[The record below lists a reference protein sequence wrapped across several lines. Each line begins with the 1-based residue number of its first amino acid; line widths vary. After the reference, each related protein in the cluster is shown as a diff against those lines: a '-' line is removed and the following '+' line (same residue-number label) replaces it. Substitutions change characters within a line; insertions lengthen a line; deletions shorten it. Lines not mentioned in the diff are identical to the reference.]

1 MTALAQTRPDAWA
14 GVLGTYRGDLV
25 RTARTRLGAGGAD
38 AEDVVHD
45 VVVRVLRGGK
55 DVDEMATPGAYLRRA
70 VGNECVS
77 RWRRTARE
85 VVVAELPDQP
95 RPAPTRPCWTGS
107 RSARRCG
114 ALTPRQRRV
123 IALTVLDDRPDD
135 EVADLLGISEVTVR
149 TTRSRALAR
158 LRERLTAME
167 AEDQGPSTRSGVTR
181 ITTRTVPSGS
191 VAVRVAGVLGR
202 QLVDQLPAALLGHA
216 SPRRGSPRRRTA
228 RPGRRTSPRRA
239 GPSAPTRA

>member
-1 MTALAQTRPDAWA
+1 MTATLQAGPDDWA

-25 RTARTRLGAGGAD
+25 RTARSRLGAGGAD

-55 DVDEMATPGAYLRRA
+55 DVDQMATPGAYLRRA

-77 RWRRTARE
+77 RWRRTSRE
-85 VVVAELPDQP
+85 TVVAELPDLP
-95 RPAPTRPCWTGS
+95 RPAPEDAVLDRLALADAV
-107 RSARRCG
+107 R

-135 EVADLLGISEVTVR
+135 EVAALLGVSEVTVR

-167 AEDQGPSTRSGVTR
+167 TDDERPTTRSGVTR
-181 ITTRTVPSGS
+181 IPTRTVPSTSAGYGS
-191 VAVRVAGVLGR
+191 
-202 QLVDQLPAALLGHA
+202 AAIVA
-216 SPRRGSPRRRTA
+216 SPRI
-228 RPGRRTSPRRA
+228 
-239 GPSAPTRA
+239 SA

>member
-1 MTALAQTRPDAWA
+1 MTAMAQTSSDAWA
-14 GVLGTYRGDLV
+14 DVLGAHRGDLV
-25 RTARTRLGAGGAD
+25 RTARSRLGSGGAD

-55 DVDEMATPGAYLRRA
+55 DVDQMATPGAYLRRA

-85 VVVAELPDQP
+85 VVVAELPDRP
-95 RPAPTRPCWTGS
+95 RPAPDDAVLDRLALADAL
-107 RSARRCG
+107 R

-123 IALTVLDDRPDD
+123 IALTVLDDRPDG
-135 EVADLLGISEVTVR
+135 EVADLLGVSEVTVR

-158 LRERLTAME
+158 LRERLTAMD
-167 AEDQGPSTRSGVTR
+167 AEDQRPSTRSGVTR

-191 VAVRVAGVLGR
+191 AGYFSPVYLTDSSSISSR
-202 QLVDQLPAALLGHA
+202 PPSSDTVA
-216 SPRRGSPRRRTA
+216 SPRI
-228 RPGRRTSPRRA
+228 
-239 GPSAPTRA
+239 SA

>member
-1 MTALAQTRPDAWA
+1 MTAMAPTSSDGWA
-14 GVLGTYRGDLV
+14 DVLGAHRGDLV
-25 RTARTRLGAGGAD
+25 RTARSRLGSGGAD

-45 VVVRVLRGGK
+45 VVVLVLRGRR
-55 DVDEMATPGAYLRRA
+55 DAAEMATPGAYLRRA

-85 VVVAELPDQP
+85 IVVAELPDQP
-95 RPAPTRPCWTGS
+95 RPGPEEAVLDRLALADAV
-107 RSARRCG
+107 R

-135 EVADLLGISEVTVR
+135 EVADQLGISEVTVR
-149 TTRSRALAR
+149 TTRSRALGR

-167 AEDQGPSTRSGVTR
+167 TEDQRPSTRSGVTR

-191 VAVRVAGVLGR
+191 AGYL
-202 QLVDQLPAALLGHA
+202 
-216 SPRRGSPRRRTA
+216 SPVYLTDSSSISS
-228 RPGRRTSPRRA
+228 RPPSSDTVTSPRI
-239 GPSAPTRA
+239 SA

>member
-1 MTALAQTRPDAWA
+1 MTAMVQAGPDDWA

-25 RTARTRLGAGGAD
+25 RTARSRLGAGGAD

-55 DVDEMATPGAYLRRA
+55 DVEQMATPGAYLRRA

-85 VVVAELPDQP
+85 VVVAELPDRP
-95 RPAPTRPCWTGS
+95 RPAPDDAVLDRLALTDALR
-107 RSARRCG
+107 

-123 IALTVLDDRPDD
+123 IALTVLDDRPDG
-135 EVADLLGISEVTVR
+135 EVADLLGVSEVTVR

-158 LRERLTAME
+158 LQERLTAME
-167 AEDQGPSTRSGVTR
+167 NEAPRPTTRSGVTR

-191 VAVRVAGVLGR
+191 SGYGSPVYLTDSSSISSRPPSSDTV
-202 QLVDQLPAALLGHA
+202 A
-216 SPRRGSPRRRTA
+216 SPRI
-228 RPGRRTSPRRA
+228 
-239 GPSAPTRA
+239 SA

>member
-1 MTALAQTRPDAWA
+1 MTAMVQTGPDAWA

-25 RTARTRLGAGGAD
+25 RTARSRLGAGGAD

-55 DVDEMATPGAYLRRA
+55 DVGDMETPGAYLRRA

-85 VVVAELPDQP
+85 VVVAELPDRP
-95 RPAPTRPCWTGS
+95 HPAPDDSVLDRLALGDAV
-107 RSARRCG
+107 RM
-114 ALTPRQRRV
+114 LTPRQQRV
-123 IALTVLDDRPDD
+123 IALTVLDDRPDS

-158 LRERLTAME
+158 LRERLTAMD
-167 AEDQGPSTRSGVTR
+167 AEDQRPSTRSGVTR

-191 VAVRVAGVLGR
+191 SGYLSPVYLTDSSSISSRPPSSDTV
-202 QLVDQLPAALLGHA
+202 A
-216 SPRRGSPRRRTA
+216 SPRI
-228 RPGRRTSPRRA
+228 
-239 GPSAPTRA
+239 SA

>member
-1 MTALAQTRPDAWA
+1 MTATLQSRPDTWA
-14 GVLGTYRGDLV
+14 GVLGTHRGELV
-25 RTARTRLGAGGAD
+25 RTARSRLGAGGAD
-38 AEDVVHD
+38 AEDVVQD

-55 DVDEMATPGAYLRRA
+55 DVNEMATPAAYLRRA

-95 RPAPTRPCWTGS
+95 RPAPEEAVLDRMVL
-107 RSARRCG
+107 ADAVL
-114 ALTPRQRRV
+114 ALTARQRQ
-123 IALTVLDDRPDD
+123 
-135 EVADLLGISEVTVR
+135 VTVR

-167 AEDQGPSTRSGVTR
+167 TEDQRPSTRSGVTR

-191 VAVRVAGVLGR
+191 AGYLSPVYLTDSSSISSR
-202 QLVDQLPAALLGHA
+202 PPSSDTLA
-216 SPRRGSPRRRTA
+216 SPRI
-228 RPGRRTSPRRA
+228 
-239 GPSAPTRA
+239 SA

>member
-1 MTALAQTRPDAWA
+1 MTAMLQTRPDAWA
-14 GVLGTYRGDLV
+14 GVLGTHRGELV
-25 RTARTRLGAGGAD
+25 RTARSRLGAGGAD

-95 RPAPTRPCWTGS
+95 RPGPEEAVLDRLALADAV
-107 RSARRCG
+107 R

-149 TTRSRALAR
+149 TTRSRALGR

-167 AEDQGPSTRSGVTR
+167 TEDQRPSTRSGVTR

-191 VAVRVAGVLGR
+191 AGYL
-202 QLVDQLPAALLGHA
+202 
-216 SPRRGSPRRRTA
+216 SPVYLTDSSSISS
-228 RPGRRTSPRRA
+228 RPPSSDTVTSPRI
-239 GPSAPTRA
+239 SA